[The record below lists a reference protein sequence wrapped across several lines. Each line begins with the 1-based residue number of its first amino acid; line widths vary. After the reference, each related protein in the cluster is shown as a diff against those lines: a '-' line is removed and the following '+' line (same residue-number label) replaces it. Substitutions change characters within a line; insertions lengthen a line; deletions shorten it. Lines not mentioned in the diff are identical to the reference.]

1 MALTRLAHKLVRDH
15 FLDKPKGLA
24 IDGTCGN
31 GHDTEFLAR
40 LEFDQVIGFDIQDM
54 AIENTQKRID
64 NSKLSNVMLVKTG
77 HQNLE
82 KHINRSIDC
91 AMFNFGYLP
100 KADKSITTVAE
111 TSIFALN
118 STLRNL
124 CDTGL
129 ICMICYPGH
138 TEGTIE
144 THSIQKWLT
153 GLDTSSHCIT
163 KFDSNHPNKTTP
175 ILYTV
180 SIKS

>member
-15 FLDKPKGLA
+15 FLDKPKELA
-24 IDGTCGN
+24 VDGTCGN

-54 AIENTQKRID
+54 AIQNTQKRI
-64 NSKLSNVMLVKTG
+64 NNAKLSNVTLVNTG
-77 HQNLE
+77 HQNLAD
-82 KHINRSIDC
+82 HIDRHIDC

-118 STLRNL
+118 SALKNMS
-124 CDTGL
+124 DTGL
-129 ICMICYPGH
+129 LSMICYPGH

-153 GLDTSSHCIT
+153 ALNTSSYCIT
-163 KFDSNHPNKTTP
+163 KFDSNHPNQTTP